1 MPRSLIKIYKELE
14 INCPIKVTPTPPPKE
29 KKEKISHK
37 PVAVPAIPNTMY
49 RKKIPEPAKKK
60 GDLMKVRIGGTASR
74 LPSLNFTT
82 IKHRVTKP
90 KRNYRF
96 C

>member
-14 INCPIKVTPTPPPKE
+14 INCPIKVKSIPPPKE
-29 KKEKISHK
+29 KKEKISYK
-37 PVAVPAIPNTMY
+37 SVAAPAIPNTMY
-49 RKKIPEPAKKK
+49 RRKIPEPAKKK
-60 GDLMKVRIGGTASR
+60 GDLMKVRIGGTVSR

-82 IKHRVTKP
+82 IKHRITKP
-90 KRNYRF
+90 KRNYSF